1 MKVSTRTNR
10 DTQSVAQ
17 GGGGRLLL
25 LLLIL
30 EVGSWRWSIQDL
42 PLHWFVYSTPTQCI
56 LRCFGLKELDTV
68 DRMLKSGNS
77 SDENQTVN
85 LMEEVILGVFLIANV
100 IGYQFWWNEAT
111 VTPLFRWSFP
121 PGGAVGE
128 NDKLIFLIWGIVKQT
143 IFSKI
148 SDSRVSSQQF
158 YNIRGF
164 FKFHFDK
171 LGKQLPK

>member
-17 GGGGRLLL
+17 GGGRLLL

-56 LRCFGLKELDTV
+56 LRCFGLKELDTD

-121 PGGAVGE
+121 SCGVVDS
-128 NDKLIFLIWGIVKQT
+128 NFLLP
-143 IFSKI
+143 SLE
-148 SDSRVSSQQF
+148 SRVESICIEFVSWKWKIF
-158 YNIRGF
+158 Y
-164 FKFHFDK
+164 
-171 LGKQLPK
+171 